1 MAYSHDLNMAIYAS
15 LDDIEEMEVF
25 QVSNKGTLIVSFFA
39 YKMPASEEYSSNFYL
54 YWIKLLDEVLR

>member
-1 MAYSHDLNMAIYAS
+1 MAIYAS